1 LGGFLFGSLSP
12 YPSTVCTHHVDVAP
26 CGRAPTVS
34 PMGETPIYD
43 QVRGERINADVPAS
57 EADPQR
63 ADDHGKH
70 RLSPETPVPAAVF
83 GPPGLGDDL
92 APNRHRRAWTDPAG
106 LPAAD
111 GQRAATVWGP
121 RAALPPEAHARQA
134 PRHAASSPPASA
146 AGHNPADR
154 GAAAGDRG
162 PHPDEGSGVRQ
173 VKRTD
178 PLGCGASRNAVSWFS
193 AGPDSCY

>member
-1 LGGFLFGSLSP
+1 
-12 YPSTVCTHHVDVAP
+12 
-26 CGRAPTVS
+26 
-34 PMGETPIYD
+34 MGETPIYE

-70 RLSPETPVPAAVF
+70 RLSPETPMPAEVF

-92 APNRHRRAWTDPAG
+92 VPNRHRRAWADLAG

-121 RAALPPEAHARQA
+121 RAALLPEAHTRQA

-146 AGHNPADR
+146 AGRNPAESGR
-154 GAAAGDRG
+154 GGR
-162 PHPDEGSGVRQ
+162 
-173 VKRTD
+173 
-178 PLGCGASRNAVSWFS
+178 
-193 AGPDSCY
+193 